1 LSTVYLEFA
10 AGIEQVKVDCPFGEP
25 NDQADFPAGFASKYP
40 LQALQ
45 LASGKTWICHE
56 KKASKGRN

>member
-1 LSTVYLEFA
+1 M
-10 AGIEQVKVDCPFGEP
+10 KVDRAFGEP

-45 LASGKTWICHE
+45 LASGKAWICHE
-56 KKASKGRN
+56 KKAPNERK